1 MIDLVLYGIYMAM
14 LVVALYGYLTELE
27 NVIGLM
33 VLLTLSLVIIGCIG
47 ILNSNL

>member
-1 MIDLVLYGIYMAM
+1 MIDIILYGIYVAM

-33 VLLTLSLVIIGCIG
+33 ILLTLSLVVIGCIG
-47 ILNSNL
+47 ILSSNL